1 MSIKNTIKQD
11 NKVYLFK
18 FGGMPELLNQIND
31 RLYLID
37 KVSPV
42 FKNIE
47 GVNII
52 AIWEELFSEIHE
64 KWDNS
69 DNELF
74 IILDE
79 VQEIKLIVIAD
90 IFAVFFMFNGDERDD
105 DFLNNMGGFFK
116 DINKKY
122 HKMSQEQ
129 RFDIMKG
136 FILNKEQLN

>member
-90 IFAVFFMFNGDERDD
+90 IFAMFFMFNGDERDD

-122 HKMSQEQ
+122 NKMSQEQ